1 MTSGYARSGRTLRAC
16 SPRCCDFE
24 GTDQES
30 AEMATSKRVL
40 KGYTGVATAFAT
52 RLAWHCAGDY
62 VVREAGRCTMHGPP
76 EHTGLF

>member
-40 KGYTGVATAFAT
+40 KGFTGVATAFAT
-52 RLAWHCAGDY
+52 RLALALRGGFRRPGGGKVHDAWSA
-62 VVREAGRCTMHGPP
+62 
-76 EHTGLF
+76 